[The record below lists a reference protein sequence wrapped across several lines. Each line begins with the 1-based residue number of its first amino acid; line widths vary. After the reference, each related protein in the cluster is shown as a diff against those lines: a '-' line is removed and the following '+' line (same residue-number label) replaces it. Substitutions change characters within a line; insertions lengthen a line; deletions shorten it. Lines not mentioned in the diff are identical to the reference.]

1 MNDAISQAD
10 DFAPLDLG
18 VLGSEI
24 LRQTVGGFTD
34 DFQIAY
40 DGVDGFVVFYES
52 VVIQPGYVT
61 VNFLNRLPN
70 ILDKKRRC
78 PTGHQP
84 SPL

>member
-24 LRQTVGGFTD
+24 LRQAVGSFAD

-40 DGVDGFVVFYES
+40 DRINGLY
-52 VVIQPGYVT
+52 
-61 VNFLNRLPN
+61 RL
-70 ILDKKRRC
+70 L
-78 PTGHQP
+78 
-84 SPL
+84 